1 MVIQNE
7 HNIGDL
13 VYLKTDPYQTQRLV
27 TAIVIHMYG
36 LVYELSIGEETS
48 YNEAFEISTKR
59 NIELLEENL

>member
-7 HNIGDL
+7 HNIGDF
-13 VYLKTDPYQTQRLV
+13 VYLKTDVYQIKRLV

-48 YNEAFEISTKR
+48 YNEAFEISNTR
-59 NIELLEENL
+59 DIELLEENL